1 MKENIKV
8 CIANKLNAIITF
20 TRDYHIITLKIKSI
34 AQLNV
39 NSSSVLSRNNK
50 PKNLQQ
56 RKIITRKVT

>member
-1 MKENIKV
+1 MKENIKI

-20 TRDYHIITLKIKSI
+20 TRDYHTITLKIKSI

>member
-1 MKENIKV
+1 MKENIKI

-39 NSSSVLSRNNK
+39 NSSSVLSRNNR

>member
-1 MKENIKV
+1 MKENIKI

-20 TRDYHIITLKIKSI
+20 TRNYHIITLKIKSI

>member
-1 MKENIKV
+1 MKENIKI

-39 NSSSVLSRNNK
+39 NSSGVLSRNNK
-50 PKNLQQ
+50 PKNL

>member
-1 MKENIKV
+1 MKENIKI
-8 CIANKLNAIITF
+8 CIASKLNAIITF

>member
-1 MKENIKV
+1 MKKNIKI

-20 TRDYHIITLKIKSI
+20 TRDYHIITLKIKSV

-56 RKIITRKVT
+56 PKVITRRVT

>member
-1 MKENIKV
+1 MKENIKI

-20 TRDYHIITLKIKSI
+20 TRDYQIITLKIKSI